1 MSASLVFFKCQ
12 VIGVIVKKK
21 YLMKNKKSN
30 RLYKGLA
37 MFGLILQYT
46 SRLEG
51 QGHCEG
57 IYD

>member
-30 RLYKGLA
+30 RLYKRSGDVWTYFA
-37 MFGLILQYT
+37 RY
-46 SRLEG
+46 
-51 QGHCEG
+51 
-57 IYD
+57 